1 MTSYEEARKLLE
13 KDRKE
18 RAEKAKQG
26 IQEVL
31 ELYKCR
37 IEVSVIL
44 RAGQIIP
51 QIDILPQEQ

>member
-1 MTSYEEARKLLE
+1 MDTEEARQLIE
-13 KDRKE
+13 QERRE
-18 RAEKAKQG
+18 RAEKCRKG

-44 RAGQIIP
+44 RAGQVIP
-51 QIDILPQEQ
+51 QIDILPNE